1 MQFLF
6 FYEFTTVSTM
16 TKPFVLKEH
25 IFTFLFWLVFTFVLW
40 CNFQTS
46 TEKYL
51 AMLQAIIIGIGSFTF
66 THFLTNKLLPK
77 ALRAKKMKRFLIQT
91 IMVIFLLSLI
101 FSFIFTYLEEFPKN
115 HLPERFVDHL
125 PILWQG
131 FYMSLPASF
140 LINGSACGIKFYK
153 EHGRIERDHILL
165 QQAHLEN
172 QLKLLQD
179 QINPHLVFN
188 IMNHI
193 HILMNTDTQ
202 LADFLLMKFSDIL
215 RYQLYHCNQPLVP
228 LDKEIEYLQNLVEVE
243 KLRWGNE
250 LDVKATW
257 NINNKKAEIAP
268 LLLVPFIE
276 NAFKYVCRL
285 PGHKG
290 YVKISCTEENE
301 KLFFYVENSYTDMT
315 LYKKKDGAGGIGL
328 QNVKKRLKLQYPD
341 LYNLKIESDDQVYT
355 VTLTLEL
362 SKENEQQYDS

>member
-1 MQFLF
+1 
-6 FYEFTTVSTM
+6 M
-16 TKPFVLKEH
+16 TKSFVLKEH
-25 IFTFLFWLVFTFVLW
+25 IFTFLFWFVFTIVLW

-51 AMLQAIIIGIGSFTF
+51 AMIQASIIGFCSFTF

-77 ALRAKKMKRFLIQT
+77 ALQAKKMRQFLIQA
-91 IMVIFLLSLI
+91 IIVIFLLSLV
-101 FSFIFTYLEEFPKN
+101 FSVIFTYLEAAPKEE
-115 HLPERFVDHL
+115 LPENIWDHL
-125 PILWQG
+125 PYLWQG
-131 FYMSLPASF
+131 FYMSLPASL

-193 HILMNTDTQ
+193 HILMKTDTQ

-215 RYQLYHCNQPLVP
+215 RYQLYHCNQPMVP

-250 LDVKATW
+250 LHVKTSW
-257 NINNKKAEIAP
+257 EIHNKKADIVP

-285 PGHKG
+285 PGQTG
-290 YVKISCTEENE
+290 YVKIFCKEENNN
-301 KLFFYVENSYTDMT
+301 LFFYVENPYSEIAVH
-315 LYKKKDGAGGIGL
+315 KKKDGIGGIGL

-341 LYNLKIESDDQVYT
+341 SYDLKIESDNLVYK
-355 VTLTLEL
+355 VTLLLKL
-362 SKENEQQYDS
+362 SEENEQ